1 MSMSVRQK
9 LAVNAM
15 RFVLGA
21 VVLVQSFVFIFSAG
35 EAAAFARQGLP
46 NGLRLA
52 LGWSEA
58 AAAVLF
64 LLPPT
69 IVIGAYSLLVV
80 FAGAI
85 LIHVL
90 HGQFQVGGLLVYVA
104 AVLVVL
110 ADREARGHETGT
122 AAG

>member
-1 MSMSVRQK
+1 MRMSMRQK

-21 VVLVQSFVFIFSAG
+21 VVLLQALVFIFSAE

-46 NGLRLA
+46 HGLRLA
-52 LGWSEA
+52 LGWGEVA
-58 AAAVLF
+58 AAALF

-69 IVIGAYSLLVV
+69 IVTGAYSLLVV
-80 FAGAI
+80 FAAAI

-90 HGQFQVGGLLVYVA
+90 HGQFQVGGLVVYAA

-110 ADREARGHETGT
+110 AAREARGQETGT

>member
-1 MSMSVRQK
+1 MRQK
-9 LAVNAM
+9 LAVNAL

-21 VVLVQSFVFIFSAG
+21 VVLVQALVFTFSAE
-35 EAAAFARQGLP
+35 EAAAFTRQGLP
-46 NGLRLA
+46 HGLRLA
-52 LGWSEA
+52 LGWGEVV
-58 AAAVLF
+58 AAVLF

-69 IVIGAYSLLVV
+69 VVVGAYSLLVV

-90 HGQFQVGGLLVYVA
+90 HGQFQVGGLVVYAA

-110 ADREARGHETGT
+110 AACEARGHATGT